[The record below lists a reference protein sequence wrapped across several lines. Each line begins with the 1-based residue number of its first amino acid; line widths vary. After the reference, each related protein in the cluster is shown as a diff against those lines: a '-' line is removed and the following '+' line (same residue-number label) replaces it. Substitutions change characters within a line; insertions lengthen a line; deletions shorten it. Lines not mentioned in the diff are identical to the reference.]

1 MTTEDTELQTS
12 LEPSLLQVHTGP
24 DSAIHQPIYMDTHPS
39 PSCYYRAG
47 VQGRNAVV
55 RCDRKKSEDERR
67 GAIVPFWHELRG
79 LVWLFFFSRLHDDGG
94 GWPAWSSAKRET
106 VVTLSKRSFHP
117 GRTVG
122 TVGTDYSMAGHQR
135 IAGPALADLA
145 I

>member
-1 MTTEDTELQTS
+1 MTTEDTEIQTS

-24 DSAIHQPIYMDTHPS
+24 DSAIHQPIYMDFHPS

-79 LVWLFFFSRLHDDGG
+79 LVWLFFFFDSTMMV
-94 GWPAWSSAKRET
+94 E
-106 VVTLSKRSFHP
+106 
-117 GRTVG
+117 
-122 TVGTDYSMAGHQR
+122 
-135 IAGPALADLA
+135 AGPPGVVRRGKLWLLCPKGVF
-145 I
+145 IRVVP